1 LVCGNFRVVIASLL
15 QSPIALPFDVDSST
29 ALRIKS
35 TSLLNVGLIR
45 GLRIDDDPYIYHP
58 VPRSL
63 RTPPE
68 TLIHVLLVRIRAS
81 SQDVEVE

>member
-1 LVCGNFRVVIASLL
+1 LVYGNFRVVIAGLL
-15 QSPIALPFDVDSST
+15 QSPITLPFDVDSST
-29 ALRIKS
+29 TLRIKS

-45 GLRIDDDPYIYHP
+45 GLRIDDNPYIYHH

-63 RTPPE
+63 RTPPK
-68 TLIHVLLVRIRAS
+68 TLIHVLLVRIRAN